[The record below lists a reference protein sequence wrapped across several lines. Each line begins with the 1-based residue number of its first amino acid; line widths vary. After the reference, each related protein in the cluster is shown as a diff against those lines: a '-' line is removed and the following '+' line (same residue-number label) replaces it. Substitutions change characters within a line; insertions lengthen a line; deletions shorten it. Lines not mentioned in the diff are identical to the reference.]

1 MWQITLHQKAQ
12 QKLKIEG
19 ILKREIHYKDQIFFL
34 NLLRVSLDQVASSL
48 P

>member
-19 ILKREIHYKDQIFFL
+19 ILKRETHYNDQIFFFF
-34 NLLRVSLDQVASSL
+34 VTSFFGSIDPSSL
-48 P
+48 S